1 MARIL
6 VIGGLADSLVNFRGI
21 LLSEMVARGHEV
33 IACAAE
39 DNREIAD
46 KLAAMGVRYTPLHF
60 RRAGLNPLGD
70 LALLFRLLRVLRQL
84 RPDIVLCYTI
94 KPVIYGAIACR
105 LTGIKQCYAMITG
118 LGYAFMGGKGLRQK
132 WVSMLARTLY
142 RAALT
147 GTAGVFFQNPDDL
160 ALFIETGLLR
170 ERYKAL
176 VINGSGIDTRY
187 FSPAALPHGPVVFLL
202 IARLLKDKGIF
213 EYASAAAILKQR
225 YPEAIFRLLGPLDPN
240 PNAISSD
247 QLRTWQ
253 QAGVLDYLGEA
264 GDVRPHLAASC
275 VYVLPSYREG
285 TPRTVLEAM
294 SMGRPVITTDA
305 PGCRETVTDGDNGF
319 LVPVKDS
326 SALAHAMERFIL
338 TPELMPLMGA
348 RGREIACLKYDVH
361 AVNDTILHHMNL
373 DSDVKTPV

>member
-46 KLAAMGVRYTPLHF
+46 KLTAMGVRYTPLHF

-70 LALLFRLLRVLRQL
+70 LALLFRLLGVLRQL

-94 KPVIYGAIACR
+94 KPVIYGALACR

-187 FSPAALPHGPVVFLL
+187 FSPAALPHDPVVFLL

-225 YPEAIFRLLGPLDPN
+225 YPEAIFRLLGPHDPN

-264 GDVRPHLAASC
+264 SDVRPHLAASC

-338 TPELMPLMGA
+338 APELMPLMGA